1 MACVTLSI
9 GLIHHFNCPKQHNDD
24 MSQAPVKK
32 PPQTALSSGLKEEEL
47 SALKADIKAHADL
60 ESAQRQ
66 KTLQAYRSLGYTSP
80 PKAKSMIRGQSVD
93 ALKAAQSAPGL
104 AQLIGQAQGAQKRL
118 QALKSLLP
126 APILNQLSA
135 GPIEDGTWV
144 LMIKSAA
151 AANKLRQM
159 APAMS
164 AHLRSQ
170 GWPIQS
176 IQIKVIQGTG

>member
-1 MACVTLSI
+1 
-9 GLIHHFNCPKQHNDD
+9 
-24 MSQAPVKK
+24 MSQAPLKK
-32 PPQTALSSGLKEEEL
+32 PPE
-47 SALKADIKAHADL
+47 SALTGTSYGPREADL
-60 ESAQRQ
+60 KAEIAKEAEREANQRQ
-66 KTLQAYRSLGYTSP
+66 KTLQAYRSLGYTTP
-80 PKAKSMIRGQSVD
+80 PKSKSMIRGQAVD
-93 ALKAAQSAPGL
+93 ALQAAQSAPGL

-170 GWPIQS
+170 GWPIER
-176 IQIKVIQGTG
+176 IQIKVIQSHGDA